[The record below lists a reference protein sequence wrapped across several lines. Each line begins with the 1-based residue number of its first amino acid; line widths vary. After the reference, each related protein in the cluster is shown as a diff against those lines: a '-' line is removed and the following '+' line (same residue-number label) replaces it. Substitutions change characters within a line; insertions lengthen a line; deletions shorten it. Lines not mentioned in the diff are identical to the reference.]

1 MKDDHTTNDACSD
14 DRDGSRDGIQE
25 TRPTHWQVVGSV
37 IAAAFG
43 VQSRKNRERDFGY
56 GRAAPF
62 VVAGII
68 FTTLFVA
75 IVYGVV
81 STVLRQ
87 AGQ

>member
-1 MKDDHTTNDACSD
+1 MKDDYTTNGDAGGNNQSKP
-14 DRDGSRDGIQE
+14 S
-25 TRPTHWQVVGSV
+25 HWQIVGSV